1 MSLSSHSQWLL
12 LNHNRRQPQQA
23 RSGNLDNQ
31 YLSISTSFLKSSDKL
46 RNPVSL
52 SNSIRKSNPCLGL

>member
-31 YLSISTSFLKSSDKL
+31 YLSISTSFRKSSDKS
-46 RNPVSL
+46 RNPVNL
-52 SNSIRKSNPCLGL
+52 SNNTLKSNPWPGL